1 MFRFLAIVWVCF
13 VVLVV
18 AEFDNRSFAQSEN
31 VQPIVEQI
39 QWEDLLAS
47 NDLVWDKL
55 PRGWRQAP
63 FLGNGEQGTMLYQL
77 DGQTLRWDV
86 GCSAAHEHR
95 PFKDDDLSERGAPV
109 YNRGRHFIGHIKVN
123 LPTKLNGG
131 TARLG
136 LWDAEVTGTLASANG
151 KASFAALAHATQPVM
166 YFELEAW
173 GDLSDASFEYV
184 PVEARNPRSVRAKKL
199 RKPANPPPVVKEL
212 ADGVQTAVHNLHA
225 GGQTAVAWIEKEV
238 DSKRQLWLSVQHSFP
253 ELDAVT
259 KAASA
264 VREAAQAD
272 HDQWIAEHRQ
282 WWHDYYPAS
291 FLSTGDPF
299 WDGFYWI
306 QQYKLASATRD
317 RGWIIDN
324 QGPWLQR
331 TAWNALWWNLNVQL
345 SHSGFTTANR
355 RELGTALSYRLDV
368 LRDNLALNVAEPY
381 RKDSSAIGRSSSG
394 WDLLGRV
401 GQPGGRPPMAPTNG
415 AETGNLMWALHNV
428 DLEHRYWNDTDLRD
442 RVLYPLLV
450 RAVNYYRHFL
460 TEEADGLLH
469 LPKTFSPEYRLA
481 KDCTYDID
489 LLRWGVGR
497 LLDFAAEKNLTEAD
511 EPLIAKWRDIQ
522 KRLVPVHI
530 DKTGRMIGKGVAL
543 TGPHRHWSHLL
554 AIYPLRTLTP
564 ESDADRKLI
573 LQCLNHWHGFK
584 RGGAGYSKTGGSCI
598 ASLLGDGDRAL
609 ELLNGLKSFLH
620 QNTLYSEADALPVI
634 ETPLHGATAMQEMM
648 FQSWNGRLRVFPAV
662 PKTWSDVQFHQFRG
676 EGAYLV
682 SARREEGKTK
692 WVSVEADAISVKGSI
707 EVDPQLGD
715 GQWAASQGVSVT
727 DDGNGIFTVKMSP
740 GDRVIFWPA
749 EEPQPKV
756 VVTPVE
762 PRGKAHRFGSSAKVG
777 R

>member
-18 AEFDNRSFAQSEN
+18 AGFDNRSFAQSEN

-151 KASFAALAHATQPVM
+151 KASFAALAHAIQPVM

-345 SHSGFTTANR
+345 SH
-355 RELGTALSYRLDV
+355 LS
-368 LRDNLALNVAEPY
+368 
-381 RKDSSAIGRSSSG
+381 
-394 WDLLGRV
+394 
-401 GQPGGRPPMAPTNG
+401 
-415 AETGNLMWALHNV
+415 
-428 DLEHRYWNDTDLRD
+428 
-442 RVLYPLLV
+442 
-450 RAVNYYRHFL
+450 
-460 TEEADGLLH
+460 
-469 LPKTFSPEYRLA
+469 
-481 KDCTYDID
+481 
-489 LLRWGVGR
+489 
-497 LLDFAAEKNLTEAD
+497 
-511 EPLIAKWRDIQ
+511 LI
-522 KRLVPVHI
+522 HI
-530 DKTGRMIGKGVAL
+530 
-543 TGPHRHWSHLL
+543 
-554 AIYPLRTLTP
+554 
-564 ESDADRKLI
+564 
-573 LQCLNHWHGFK
+573 
-584 RGGAGYSKTGGSCI
+584 
-598 ASLLGDGDRAL
+598 
-609 ELLNGLKSFLH
+609 
-620 QNTLYSEADALPVI
+620 
-634 ETPLHGATAMQEMM
+634 
-648 FQSWNGRLRVFPAV
+648 
-662 PKTWSDVQFHQFRG
+662 
-676 EGAYLV
+676 
-682 SARREEGKTK
+682 
-692 WVSVEADAISVKGSI
+692 
-707 EVDPQLGD
+707 
-715 GQWAASQGVSVT
+715 
-727 DDGNGIFTVKMSP
+727 
-740 GDRVIFWPA
+740 
-749 EEPQPKV
+749 
-756 VVTPVE
+756 
-762 PRGKAHRFGSSAKVG
+762 
-777 R
+777 